1 MGLHYVLF
9 DGSSAFV
16 VGEQDMLDI
25 TASDKDVEVI
35 FKSASIVQ
43 AFEFADRYNYAI

>member
-1 MGLHYVLF
+1 MKLHYVLF

-25 TASDKDVEVI
+25 TASDKDVKIV
-35 FKSASIVQ
+35 FKSVSINK